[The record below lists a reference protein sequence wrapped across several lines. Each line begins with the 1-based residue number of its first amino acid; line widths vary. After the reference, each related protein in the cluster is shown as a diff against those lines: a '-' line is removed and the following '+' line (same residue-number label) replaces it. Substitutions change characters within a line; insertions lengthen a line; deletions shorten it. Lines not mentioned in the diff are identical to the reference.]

1 MAKPDD
7 TMLGLIGDEGAA
19 ADGQPARRN
28 SSASL
33 RRALALLDYL
43 AGAEVRTSGASLAE
57 LAVGTGLN
65 KSTVLR
71 LLAPLEEFRLVEQ
84 DATSKHWGL
93 GPHTAY
99 LGQVYLERLDL
110 RQVAHPALEELAH
123 ATGEVAHLVVLD
135 VPEVV
140 YIDKVESAFSVR
152 MISRIGA
159 RQPAHSS
166 GVGKAFLAFGPE
178 EVVAAVVAAGL
189 PARTP
194 RTITDEASLRA
205 ELERIRSVGYS
216 VDDVENEADIRC
228 VAAPVFGAAGE
239 VCAALSVAGPSSRVT
254 SERVA
259 ELAVHVC
266 RAADQVTDRLGGRGS
281 LTSSGQRTRTP
292 WPRDVAAS
300 RTEPEAAR

>member
-1 MAKPDD
+1 MPTRHEPVPNRAV
-7 TMLGLIGDEGAA
+7 GESGALE
-19 ADGQPARRN
+19 PARRN

-43 AGAEVRTSGASLAE
+43 GSAEVGPAGAAIAE
-57 LAVGTGLN
+57 IATGTGLN
-65 KSTVLR
+65 KSTALR
-71 LLAPLEEFRLVEQ
+71 LLAPLAEFRLVEQ
-84 DATSKHWGL
+84 DRDRKLWRL
-93 GPHTAY
+93 GPQTAY

-110 RQVAHPALEELAH
+110 RRVAHAGLKELASS
-123 ATGEVAHLVVLD
+123 TGETAHLVVLD

-140 YIDKVESAFSVR
+140 YIDKVESDSSVR

-178 EVVAAVVAAGL
+178 DIVAAVIAAGL

-205 ELERIRSVGYS
+205 ELDWIRSVGYA

-228 VAAPVFGAAGE
+228 VAAPVFSAAGD
-239 VCAALSVAGPSSRVT
+239 VCAALSVAGPTSRVT
-254 SERVA
+254 SERV
-259 ELAVHVC
+259 EDLAVHVR
-266 RAADQVTDRLGGRGS
+266 RAAEQVTKRLGGRPR
-281 LTSSGQRTRTP
+281 LTSFG
-292 WPRDVAAS
+292 
-300 RTEPEAAR
+300 